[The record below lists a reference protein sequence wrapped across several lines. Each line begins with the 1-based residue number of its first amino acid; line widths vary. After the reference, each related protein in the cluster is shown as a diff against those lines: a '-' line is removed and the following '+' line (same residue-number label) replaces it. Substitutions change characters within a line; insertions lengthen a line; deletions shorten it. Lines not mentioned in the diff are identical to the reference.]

1 MAVSNLDPGSV
12 DALEWGRMERGW
24 VHGNNAFREQ
34 MIQCLADE
42 NSAAVRSVYDKEQKR
57 DLSEGAARVMLDR
70 CLAFF
75 EMNKEELGKL
85 KKSDPRKMLIAG
97 FLRYHFP
104 VKTNWV
110 CEVLEMGHFTTAGR
124 AMKFYDDPPEEW
136 DGAKTEF
143 LKFLG

>member
-1 MAVSNLDPGSV
+1 MSAHNETRPGFKPRAGLNRRGLAYALPGILNSPPVVVTYDPG
-12 DALEWGRMERGW
+12 
-24 VHGNNAFREQ
+24 
-34 MIQCLADE
+34 
-42 NSAAVRSVYDKEQKR
+42 
-57 DLSEGAARVMLDR
+57 
-70 CLAFF
+70 
-75 EMNKEELGKL
+75 
-85 KKSDPRKMLIAG
+85 DPGIVFGGPVA